1 MAADEV
7 GGSAGRRMSTW
18 RLRRGDRSP
27 DPGAVPAPDAPSDAP
42 GNGSGSGDA
51 GPEALD
57 RMVPASAPGPTDG
70 SPDQSSARPPDRPA
84 DPDPDP
90 APAAD
95 AARPPVERV
104 HVFAEL
110 PDSPTRA
117 LVAALRGAGVPVRAV
132 YRTALVAQEHAWAA
146 TLEDDDV
153 VADSPW
159 RERQEW
165 RAARDAHV
173 LLLGRPLTAFDVA
186 RRTALGRRSRTLHV
200 WGRRLASDRFAV
212 HAVRRAYLAAHGL
225 DGVLAVGSRAAD
237 SYRSL
242 TPRSVPVHVL
252 PQVTARG
259 LDVPP
264 RPALRPTVGYA
275 GQLAADRGVDLL
287 LRSLARLSA
296 SARPRLQVAG
306 SGPQAAALRTRARRL
321 GIHRWVDWLGE
332 LDPEALG
339 EARSR
344 WWAQVVPAPHRDG
357 WSLAVQE
364 ALNAGVPVIAAARA
378 PSAADLVR
386 SGENGVIVAG
396 EDPER
401 WAGAIGELLGAERHR
416 AAALRARAVGAA
428 FAPDRAAA
436 WLLDLLAEAE
446 AAREAGDRLAPRSFV
461 EQAWTDVGQ
470 AVTRPHG

>member
-1 MAADEV
+1 MTADEV
-7 GGSAGRRMSTW
+7 GGAAGRRMSTR
-18 RLRRGDRSP
+18 RLRRGDATS
-27 DPGAVPAPDAPSDAP
+27 DADADADAVPDVAPVVA
-42 GNGSGSGDA
+42 A
-51 GPEALD
+51 GPE
-57 RMVPASAPGPTDG
+57 
-70 SPDQSSARPPDRPA
+70 RPR
-84 DPDPDP
+84 
-90 APAAD
+90 
-95 AARPPVERV
+95 VERI
-104 HVFAEL
+104 HLFAEL

-117 LVAALRGAGVPVRAV
+117 MVAALRGAGVPVRAV
-132 YRTALVAQEHAWAA
+132 YRTALVAQERAGVA

-153 VADSPW
+153 VADSPR
-159 RERQEW
+159 RERREW
-165 RAARDAHV
+165 GAARDAHV
-173 LLLGRPLTAFDVA
+173 ILLGRPLTAFDVA
-186 RRTALGRRSRTLHV
+186 RRTALGRGSRTLHV

-237 SYRSL
+237 TYRSL

-306 SGPQAAALRTRARRL
+306 SGPQTAALRTRARRL

-364 ALNAGVPVIAAARA
+364 SLNAGVPVIAAARA
-378 PSAADLVR
+378 PSAADLIR

-396 EDPER
+396 DDPER
-401 WAGAIGELLGAERHR
+401 WAGAIGELLGVERHR
-416 AAALRARAVGAA
+416 EAALRARAVGAA
-428 FAPDRAAA
+428 FAPDRAAE
-436 WLLDLLAEAE
+436 WLLALLADAE
-446 AAREAGDRLAPRSFV
+446 AARPAEGRLAPRSFV
-461 EQAWTDVGQ
+461 DRAWAEVGP
-470 AVTRPHG
+470 AGGPPHG